1 MLIEDR
7 QLINAR
13 RPELWDFLMDIPKVA
28 ECMPG
33 VADIRLSSPDE
44 YEVTMKVKVGAI
56 DLKFE
61 AKLRVLGR
69 DRENW
74 TATMEVAGAERG
86 VGGAV
91 SAMMT
96 MILED
101 ADPATELLLR
111 MDAKILGKLAEFGQ
125 PVMRRKAKAM
135 TAEFAQRIG
144 ERFGP
149 SEAVDGRGLQAA
161 ASGSDTTRLG
171 SEPRSSAGVLSR
183 LLQRVRSSLRRRFRK
198 SNRSFRTAR
207 QAPLDDEL
215 RGG

>member
-91 SAMMT
+91 EIHAH
-96 MILED
+96 LF
-101 ADPATELLLR
+101 R
-111 MDAKILGKLAEFGQ
+111 
-125 PVMRRKAKAM
+125 
-135 TAEFAQRIG
+135 
-144 ERFGP
+144 
-149 SEAVDGRGLQAA
+149 GRG
-161 ASGSDTTRLG
+161 
-171 SEPRSSAGVLSR
+171 EGVADDR
-183 LLQRVRSSLRRRFRK
+183 QRDRVHV
-198 SNRSFRTAR
+198 TW
-207 QAPLDDEL
+207 PP
-215 RGG
+215 G